1 MKKLFFTADAHL
13 GAAIHTDR
21 RAAEQRL
28 TAWVESVAD
37 SAEAIYFLGDMFDY
51 WHEWK
56 YVVPKGF
63 TRFLG
68 AVARVAD
75 SGVAVHF
82 FTGNH
87 DVWMKGYFEEELGAM
102 VHHKA
107 LLLTDRG
114 KTFRLAHGDEE
125 YRAHSRKEALLYD
138 IFRNPVLQKL
148 YAGLHPRW
156 STVIA
161 NRSSA
166 SSRKR
171 HIAQDYAVT
180 AAPPEEE
187 WLVKWAAR
195 DALRHPDTDFWL
207 FGHRHRLI
215 DYPLGN
221 GKRVLLL
228 GDWIRYNSF
237 AEWDG
242 SELSLRTFAPSGGQ

>member
-1 MKKLFFTADAHL
+1 
-13 GAAIHTDR
+13 
-21 RAAEQRL
+21 
-28 TAWVESVAD
+28 
-37 SAEAIYFLGDMFDY
+37 
-51 WHEWK
+51 
-56 YVVPKGF
+56 
-63 TRFLG
+63 
-68 AVARVAD
+68 
-75 SGVAVHF
+75 
-82 FTGNH
+82 
-87 DVWMKGYFEEELGAM
+87 M

-138 IFRNPVLQKL
+138 TFRNPVLQKL

-237 AEWDG
+237 AVWDG
-242 SELSLRTFAPSGGQ
+242 SELSLRTFAPSEGQ